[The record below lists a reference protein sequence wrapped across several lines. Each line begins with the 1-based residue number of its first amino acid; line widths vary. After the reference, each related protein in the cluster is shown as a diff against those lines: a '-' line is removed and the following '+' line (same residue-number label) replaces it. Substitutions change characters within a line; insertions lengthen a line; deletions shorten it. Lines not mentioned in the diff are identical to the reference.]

1 MDSKSWLNRMK
12 SRNDMSS
19 RLIHLTR
26 GKNDDEAFENLWKI
40 LIDKKIKGSGS
51 GGYVIGAT
59 KAVCL
64 QELPLT
70 AIVENLLYEDSL
82 NDKIRYSPFGIR
94 LSKPFVYKKGGRP
107 VIYENSTLMKNYLPE
122 SEYWRIVN
130 LNLTDKESCMD
141 WTHEREWRVPDKLRF
156 SYGCIEVIVKNG
168 KYYRKLVERCI
179 SEDRMDILTEIRGIV
194 TLNSI
199 RA

>member
-51 GGYVIGAT
+51 DGYVIGAT

-199 RA
+199 HA

>member
-1 MDSKSWLNRMK
+1 MK

-141 WTHEREWRVPDKLRF
+141 WTHEREWRVPEKLRF

>member
-1 MDSKSWLNRMK
+1 MK

-51 GGYVIGAT
+51 GGYVIGDT

>member
-1 MDSKSWLNRMK
+1 MK

-40 LIDKKIKGSGS
+40 LIDKKIKGSDS

>member
-1 MDSKSWLNRMK
+1 MK

-51 GGYVIGAT
+51 GGYVIGDT

-141 WTHEREWRVPDKLRF
+141 WTHEREWRVPGELCF
-156 SYGCIEVIVKNG
+156 EYSQCEIIVPNS
-168 KYYRKLVERCI
+168 KYYKKFVKYCLDKNRE
-179 SEDRMDILTEIRGIV
+179 DILLKIRGIV
-194 TLNSI
+194 VIASVYF
-199 RA
+199 